1 MSMTL
6 RLKERLRAGAWHLLV
21 SVLVALAV
29 TALVFGLWFPGA
41 YRYMAGGTGLLLL
54 IMGVDV
60 VLGPLLTFAVFD
72 RRKGV
77 RHLQRDIATIA
88 AIQLAALA
96 YGFYTVQLARPVA
109 LVFEHDRFR
118 IVSAADVVNAELPE
132 ALPEFRHLPL
142 DGPRLMAVRKTHQGA
157 ERNEALAAAV
167 LDGVDTS
174 QRPRFWTPYG
184 KAERDSAFQVA
195 RPMGLLEAQY
205 SGAGSLIQ
213 QAVLGMGL
221 TVANARFLPVRA
233 RNDAV
238 AVLAPDGNIAG
249 FLPYDGFF

>member
-1 MSMTL
+1 MSITF
-6 RLKERLRAGAWHLLV
+6 RLKDRLQAGGWHLLA
-21 SVLVALAV
+21 SILVASTVAV
-29 TALVFGLWFPGA
+29 LVFGLWFPGA

-72 RRKGV
+72 RRKGT

-88 AIQLAALA
+88 AIQLTALA
-96 YGFYTVQLARPVA
+96 YGLYTVQLARPVA
-109 LVFEHDRFR
+109 MVFEHDRFR
-118 IVSAADVVNAELPE
+118 IISAADVVDAELPE

-142 DGPRLMAVRKTHQGA
+142 DGPWLMAVRKTHQGA

-184 KAERDSAFQVA
+184 EAERDSALKVA
-195 RPMGLLEAQY
+195 RPIGLLEEKY
-205 SGAGSLIQ
+205 SGAGVLIKQ
-213 QAVLGMGL
+213 SVLGMGL
-221 TVANARFLPVRA
+221 SVADAKFLPVRA

-238 AVLAPDGNIAG
+238 AVLTPDGSIAG